1 IYSQP
6 IPTTVPEFEA
16 AEKAVAEKIEKLMS
30 IKGAKSVDSFQKE
43 LGHIMWNKV
52 GMGRTA
58 EGLKEAVPMLQALKE
73 EFWQNV
79 RITGDTTSM
88 NPELEKALRLSDHIE
103 LAQLMAKDALH
114 REESC
119 GGHFREE
126 HQTEEG
132 EAKRNDEQFMY
143 VAAWEYQGE
152 NAEPQ
157 LHKEELNYE
166 FIKVQQRNYK

>member
-1 IYSQP
+1 
-6 IPTTVPEFEA
+6 
-16 AEKAVAEKIEKLMS
+16 
-30 IKGAKSVDSFQKE
+30 
-43 LGHIMWNKV
+43 
-52 GMGRTA
+52 
-58 EGLKEAVPMLQALKE
+58 
-73 EFWQNV
+73 
-79 RITGDTTSM
+79 M